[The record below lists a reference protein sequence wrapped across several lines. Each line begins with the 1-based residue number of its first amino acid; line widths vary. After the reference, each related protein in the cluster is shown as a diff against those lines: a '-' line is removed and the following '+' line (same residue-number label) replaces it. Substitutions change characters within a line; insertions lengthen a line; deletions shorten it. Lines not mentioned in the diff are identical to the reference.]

1 MAPMYSRRQKGIIMN
16 LTFKALQEDFTGTW
30 PATMHIENADY
41 TATLFYAGPDGSEYA
56 QDKAA
61 GRLDRKNLSLVCKPK
76 GRVRDAS
83 LGIIQGH
90 VVLSPLLMMP
100 NLTID
105 EARRLAGDLM
115 AAADNATALE
125 EFIESWFDPASD

>member
-1 MAPMYSRRQKGIIMN
+1 MD
-16 LTFKALQEDFTGTW
+16 LTFKALQEEFAGKW
-30 PATMHIENADY
+30 PAKLCIENAEY
-41 TATLFYAGPDGSEYA
+41 TATLYYVGADGSEYA

-105 EARRLAGDLM
+105 EARRLSEDLM
-115 AAADNATALE
+115 AAADNAAALE
-125 EFIESWFDPASD
+125 EFIESWFGSADD

>member
-1 MAPMYSRRQKGIIMN
+1 MN
-16 LTFKALQEDFTGTW
+16 LAFKALQEDFTGTW
-30 PATMHIENADY
+30 PAKLRIENAEY
-41 TATLFYAGPDGSEYA
+41 TVTLFYAGASADPSDDAGEYA
-56 QDKAA
+56 VDLAA

-90 VVLSPLLMMP
+90 VVLSQLLMMP

-125 EFIESWFDPASD
+125 EFIESLFDPAGD

>member
-1 MAPMYSRRQKGIIMN
+1 MD

-30 PATMHIENADY
+30 PAKLCIENAEY
-41 TATLFYAGPDGSEYA
+41 TATLFYAGASADPSDDAGEYA
-56 QDKAA
+56 ADLAA
-61 GRLDRKNLSLVCKPK
+61 GRLNSKNLSLVCKPK

-115 AAADNATALE
+115 AVADNATALE
-125 EFIESWFDPASD
+125 EFIESWFGPADD

>member
-1 MAPMYSRRQKGIIMN
+1 MD

-30 PATMHIENADY
+30 PAKLCIENAEY
-41 TATLFYAGPDGSEYA
+41 TAKLFYAGASADPSDDAGEYA
-56 QDKAA
+56 VDLAA
-61 GRLDRKNLSLVCKPK
+61 GRLDRKNLSLACKPK
-76 GRVRDAS
+76 GLVRDAS

-125 EFIESWFDPASD
+125 EFIESWFGPASD